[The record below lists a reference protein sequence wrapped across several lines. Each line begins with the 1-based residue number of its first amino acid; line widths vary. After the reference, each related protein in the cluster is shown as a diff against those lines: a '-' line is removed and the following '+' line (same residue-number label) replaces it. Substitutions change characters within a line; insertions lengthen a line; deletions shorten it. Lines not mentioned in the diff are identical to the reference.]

1 MLAFHRINLR
11 AAALLVMPALFAHSA
26 VAAPRADEAPSET
39 VRYHDLNLNSP
50 EGVAGLYRRI
60 QGAAADVCQ
69 SVEGSAFVNR
79 LFWTEWNDCVS
90 HAVANAVKAVH
101 NDNLSAY
108 HWERIRGLKLPYMAR
123 ELISRR

>member
-1 MLAFHRINLR
+1 MFAFHQITLR
-11 AAALLVMPALFAHSA
+11 AAALLVMPALFAQSA
-26 VAAPRADEAPSET
+26 MATTRVDEAPSET
-39 VRYHDLNLNSP
+39 MRYHDLNLNTP

-69 SVEGSAFVNR
+69 PVEGSLFVNR
-79 LFWTEWNDCVS
+79 LFRTEWNDCVS

-108 HWERIRGLKLPYMAR
+108 HWDRIRGLKLPYMAN
-123 ELISRR
+123 ELIRR

>member
-26 VAAPRADEAPSET
+26 LAAPRVDEAPSEI

-60 QGAAADVCQ
+60 QGAGADVCH

-101 NDNLSAY
+101 NDSLSAY
-108 HWERIRGLKLPYMAR
+108 HWERIRGLKLPYMGN

>member
-1 MLAFHRINLR
+1 MFAFHQINLR
-11 AAALLVMPALFAHSA
+11 AAALLVMPALFAQSA
-26 VAAPRADEAPSET
+26 MAATRVDEAPSEI

-69 SVEGSAFVNR
+69 SVEGPQVVNR
-79 LFWTEWNDCVS
+79 LFRTQWNECVS

-101 NDNLSAY
+101 NDKLSAY
-108 HWERIRGLKLPYMAR
+108 HWERIRGLKLPFMAN
-123 ELISRR
+123 ELISR

>member
-26 VAAPRADEAPSET
+26 LAAPRVDEAPSEI

-60 QGAAADVCQ
+60 QGAAADVCRP
-69 SVEGSAFVNR
+69 VEGSAFVNR

-108 HWERIRGLKLPYMAR
+108 HWERIRGLKLPYMGN

>member
-26 VAAPRADEAPSET
+26 LAAPRVDEAPSEI

-60 QGAAADVCQ
+60 QGAASDVCH

-108 HWERIRGLKLPYMAR
+108 HWERIRGLKLPYMAN

>member
-1 MLAFHRINLR
+1 MSAFHRINLR

-26 VAAPRADEAPSET
+26 MAAPRVDEAPSET

-90 HAVANAVKAVH
+90 HAVANAVKTVH

>member
-1 MLAFHRINLR
+1 MFVFHQINLR
-11 AAALLVMPALFAHSA
+11 AAALLVMPALFAQSA
-26 VAAPRADEAPSET
+26 MAATRVDEAPSET

-60 QGAAADVCQ
+60 QGAASDVCH

-108 HWERIRGLKLPYMAR
+108 HWERIRGLKLPYMAN